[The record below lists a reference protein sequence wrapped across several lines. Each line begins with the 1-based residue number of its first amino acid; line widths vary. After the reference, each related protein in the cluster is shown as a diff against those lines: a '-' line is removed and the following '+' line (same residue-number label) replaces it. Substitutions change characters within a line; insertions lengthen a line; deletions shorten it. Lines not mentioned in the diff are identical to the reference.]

1 MRRWR
6 RKHTRNLLFGL
17 IVTVGLLVAFEATL
31 RAVDYRG
38 DPGVADFRFRL
49 GDVVVEGKPDPIRF
63 WKIEGNDPHFNDY
76 DPRIICMAD
85 SVLVVDVNKSYAA
98 FLPKALHEAGYTK
111 SVQVFN
117 AGVSGYTSY
126 QGRRY
131 LEHELRQYHPA
142 IVTVEFGWND
152 HMDSGIGI
160 SDHQARVPSS
170 AVLFL
175 QKRLAFLRTYRL
187 LRTTMKPRSKPAG
200 VLRVPLPQYEENLTA
215 IVETSRRDNIVPILI
230 VPPYLE
236 QNNTDQSLHIKYIDA
251 TRAVIARTGAIGID
265 LVEQFRTRPDFF
277 FFPEI
282 DCVHFNEHG
291 AALIAKTLAQ
301 TIVEKRLLDG
311 N

>member
-1 MRRWR
+1 MKRWR
-6 RKHTRNLLFGL
+6 RKHTRNLLY
-17 IVTVGLLVAFEATL
+17 GLLMAAAMFIMFEYLL
-31 RAVDYRG
+31 RSFDYRG

-63 WKIEGNDPHFNDY
+63 WKIEGNEPHFNDY

-85 SVLVVDVNKSYAA
+85 SVLVMDVNKSYAA
-98 FLPKALHEAGYTK
+98 LLPDALYEAGYSR

-117 AGVSGYTSY
+117 AGVSGYTSL
-126 QGRRY
+126 QGKRY
-131 LEHELRQYHPA
+131 LEHELLPYRPA
-142 IVTVEFGWND
+142 IVPVEFGWND
-152 HMDSGIGI
+152 HMDSGLGI

-170 AVLFL
+170 AVLFI

-187 LRTTMKPRSKPAG
+187 LRTTIKPRSKPAG

-215 IVETSRRDNIVPILI
+215 IVDIARRNDIAPILI

-236 QNNTDQSLHIKYIDA
+236 QTNTDQSMHLKYIDA
-251 TRAVIARTGAIGID
+251 TRAVIARTGVIGID

-291 AALIAKTLAQ
+291 AALIAQTLAQ